1 MELQPQSSVQLLT
14 FAHVLTVEAAFKMRK
29 KIAGTVVPTT
39 QKDSM
44 SSSVLVRVRMATPD
58 HFVIQILTLVKK
70 IPSRVTQVS
79 PVTIYHRLQ
88 ATLDSSATPV
98 QMASQEM
105 VLIAQVKDKLKEL
118 CHEFIYILTVGTA
131 TKLSETWKWLL
142 KT

>member
-29 KIAGTVVPTT
+29 KIAETVVPTT
-39 QKDSM
+39 QKDSIF
-44 SSSVLVRVRMATPD
+44 SRVRALMGTPD

-79 PVTIYHRLQ
+79 PVTIYRRLQ
-88 ATLDSSATPV
+88 VTLDSSATPV
-98 QMASQEM
+98 QVATQEM

-118 CHEFIYILTVGTA
+118 CHEFFKILLVGTA

>member
-39 QKDSM
+39 QKDSIF
-44 SSSVLVRVRMATPD
+44 SRVRVRMGTSD

-79 PVTIYHRLQ
+79 PVMIYRRRQ

-98 QMASQEM
+98 QVATQEM
-105 VLIAQVKDKLKEL
+105 VLNAKVKDKLKEL
-118 CHEFIYILTVGTA
+118 CHEFIKILTVGTA
-131 TKLSETWKWLL
+131 TELSET
-142 KT
+142 